1 LPLQS
6 NTAGETEA
14 LNQSSSSSASL
25 AIGVDFHDA
34 PIGLN
39 PKPCRESIPILL
51 GEEGAKERLR
61 SCRGAETFPE
71 NLAGDFRVLKREP
84 VHSHTALRAHIGFH

>member
-14 LNQSSSSSASL
+14 LNQSSSSSATL
-25 AIGVDFHDA
+25 PTGVDFHDP

-51 GEEGAKERLR
+51 GKESAKQRLR
-61 SCRGAETFPE
+61 SCRGTETFQK
-71 NLAGDFRVLKREP
+71 NLAGDLRVLKREP
-84 VHSHTALRAHIGFH
+84 VRSHTALRTRNGFH